1 MNKFYMA
8 DKKHYTRYWP
18 ILTLLFIAAILAWWQ
33 VSSSLAAILAGAGF
47 LFMFVNER
55 RGKHKG
61 GNSIEVL
68 DKCIIFNEGAQ
79 SSSIAFTDIKKVKY
93 TNTLSP
99 GNPTIVIETGIN
111 KRNIQPSDFEN
122 SGKLVQQLENKF
134 SAYNCPVV
142 K

>member
-1 MNKFYMA
+1 MA
-8 DKKHYTRYWP
+8 DKNHYTRYWP
-18 ILTLLFIAAILAWWQ
+18 ILTLLFAGAILAWWL
-33 VSSSLAAILAGAGF
+33 VSSTLAAFLAAAGF
-47 LFMFVNER
+47 LFMFINDR

-68 DKCIIFNEGAQ
+68 DKCIIFNEGDQ

-93 TNTLSP
+93 TSALSP

-111 KRNIQPSDFEN
+111 KRNIQPFDFDN
-122 SGKLVQQLENKF
+122 SGKLLQQLENKF
-134 SAYNCPVV
+134 TAFNCPVI